1 MYISISKTLPSVM
14 IRAIKRANC
23 FHYHHTRVG
32 CHTQNNIFIIIFGI
46 IQIILSQI
54 PNFHE
59 LGWLSV
65 VAAIMSFAYSLIGLG
80 LSMAQIAGQQCPAC
94 IS

>member
-1 MYISISKTLPSVM
+1 MLPFVM
-14 IRAIKRANC
+14 IRAIKRADC
-23 FHYHHTRVG
+23 FHNHHTRVG
-32 CHTQNNIFIIIFGI
+32 CHTKNNTFILIFGI

-80 LSMAQIAGQQCPAC
+80 LSIAQIAGQLLCPVC
-94 IS
+94 VS